1 MSILVETR
9 SGFLFRLKRKIA
21 MIVYFNFAQYL
32 PNSFDK
38 GGKFGLALRQW
49 CCKNILVHYGGEG
62 IIERRAYIHP
72 FISIGYHSG
81 IGINAMVH
89 GITIIGDNCM
99 MGANVT
105 IYTTNH
111 AFERTDIPMWKQGF
125 QESRPVVI
133 GNDVWI
139 GGHVIILP
147 GVHVGDGAILAAGAV
162 VTKDVPPYAIVAGN
176 PAVVKKYRK

>member
-1 MSILVETR
+1 MNT
-9 SGFLFRLKRKIA
+9 FFFKLKRR
-21 MIVYFNFAQYL
+21 FAWELYNLFARWL
-32 PNSFDK
+32 PNSFDRF
-38 GGKFGLALRQW
+38 GGFSNRLRNW
-49 CCKNILVHYGGEG
+49 CCKQFFKEYGGDD
-62 IIERRAYIHP
+62 IIERGAYIP
-72 FISIGYHSG
+72 QGMSIGYHSG
-81 IGINAMVH
+81 IGINAHIH
-89 GITIIGDNCM
+89 GAITLGDNCM

-111 AFERTDIPMWKQGF
+111 TTARTDIPMWQQGF
-125 QESRPVVI
+125 DTPRPVVI

-162 VTKDVPPYAIVAGN
+162 VVKDVPAYAIVAGN